1 MAGAYTTLLNLQQIM
16 ATPTNAHKFGRSRL
30 SERLGR
36 LELEP
41 RSRPSSFPGPRVAA
55 GSAHKR
61 RSDARV
67 VVSALAS
74 LFGAVPFIG
83 AYWACLPAVLELWLV
98 QGQVVKALCMLL
110 CQLAPTSFVDCA
122 I

>member
-1 MAGAYTTLLNLQQIM
+1 M
-16 ATPTNAHKFGRSRL
+16 
-30 SERLGR
+30 
-36 LELEP
+36 
-41 RSRPSSFPGPRVAA
+41 
-55 GSAHKR
+55 
-61 RSDARV
+61 
-67 VVSALAS
+67 VSALAS

-122 I
+122 IYSEIKGQVCLRAQTAELASGLVHAGAHF